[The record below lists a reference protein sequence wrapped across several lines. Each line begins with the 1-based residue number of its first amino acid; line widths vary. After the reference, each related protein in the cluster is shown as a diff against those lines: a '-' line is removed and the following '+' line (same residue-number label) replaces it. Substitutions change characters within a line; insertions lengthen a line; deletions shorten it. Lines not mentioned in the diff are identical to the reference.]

1 MKNILISCVSLF
13 NKNRTVT
20 KDGAP
25 EKPKEYSADG
35 ITVSALQTNEACA
48 KFLLKSLEQSGER
61 LHEFIRVK
69 SNSVEHDRFTMDYLD
84 SEIEKF
90 CKENELPCPTYV
102 DFCLGEYEPEHRY
115 DKVLSDISREVR
127 KAAGTAIDNNVA
139 IYLDMAGGKRDNYI
153 FIQLLTKLLSFYGYN
168 IHTYY
173 ADITGDKGTVVN
185 IDLSFEHMRILD
197 AVNEFVRFGSATA
210 LRECFS
216 NSKSPTV
223 KALLKVMEEFSDA
236 IQLCSTNIGDIL
248 LRLEQQLDQTEK
260 YVSDDFG
267 GLFIVKTMIPLIRS
281 KFNIKIDNNIY
292 ATLGIVKWCLEN
304 NLIQQA
310 LTIYRENVSEIIMS
324 KKLVVL
330 DQGIYGSTIN
340 KMMEGR
346 HISKNETELFCV
358 IGEAFQKM
366 YNDPGAGNKETEA
379 GVKRYIKR
387 YIKDY
392 KWKKYD
398 KNGRIICRDMEWTI
412 GAFFFSDEFMP
423 DGIKLNIETEL
434 FRRIASD
441 CRFAMSARN
450 RVNHASGK
458 DTYDKLLIS
467 MFSLQSYPFSSYA
480 NTFTPKNVKKDLL
493 RAVSNL
499 EDALKI
505 VDN

>member
-20 KDGAP
+20 KDGVP

-35 ITVSALQTNEACA
+35 ITISALQTNEACA
-48 KFLLKSLEQSGER
+48 KFLLKKLEQTGER
-61 LHEFIRVK
+61 LHEYIRVK

-84 SEIEKF
+84 SEIKEF
-90 CKENELPCPTYV
+90 CKENELPCPTPV
-102 DFCLGEYEPEHRY
+102 DFCLGEYETEHRY
-115 DKVLSDISREVR
+115 DKVLSDISQEVR
-127 KAAGTAIDNNVA
+127 KVADTAVDHKVA

-153 FIQLLTKLLSFYGYN
+153 FIQLLTKLLSFYGYE

-185 IDLSFEHMRILD
+185 TDLSFEHMRILD

-236 IQLCSTNIGDIL
+236 IQLCSTDIGDIL

-260 YVSDDFG
+260 YVSDDRD

-281 KFNIKIDNNIY
+281 KFNIKTDNNIY

-310 LTIYRENVSEIIMS
+310 LTIYRENVPEIIMS
-324 KKLVVL
+324 KKLVEL
-330 DQGIYGSTIN
+330 DQRIYGSTIN

-346 HISKNETELFCV
+346 HISKKNETELFCV
-358 IGEAFQKM
+358 IGEAFQNM
-366 YNDPGAGNKETEA
+366 YKFPGAGSKETED
-379 GVKRYIKR
+379 GLKR

-392 KWKKYD
+392 KWKKCD
-398 KNGRIICRDMEWTI
+398 KSGRIICRDMEWTV
-412 GAFFFSDEFMP
+412 GAVFFSDEFMP
-423 DGIKLNIETEL
+423 DGVKLNIETEL
-434 FRRIASD
+434 FRRIVSD

-467 MFSLQSYPFSSYA
+467 MFSLQSYPFSSYP